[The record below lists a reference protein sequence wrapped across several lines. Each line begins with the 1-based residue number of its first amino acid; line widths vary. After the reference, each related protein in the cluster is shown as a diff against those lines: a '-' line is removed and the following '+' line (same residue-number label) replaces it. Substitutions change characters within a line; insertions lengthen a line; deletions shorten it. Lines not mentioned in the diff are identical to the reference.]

1 MIAVIFEVWPDRL
14 DDYLD
19 IAAELRPHLKQ
30 IDGVCWPSVAGDRP
44 VRVLLVRDP
53 KGQWRDEALVST
65 DATHR
70 TNIPG
75 VFAAGD
81 IRRGASLV
89 VWAIREGRDAADSI
103 DRDLRGAPLSF

>member
-1 MIAVIFEVWPDRL
+1 MGFTGPDDSRL
-14 DDYLD
+14 
-19 IAAELRPHLKQ
+19 LRDL
-30 IDGVCWPSVAGDRP
+30 GLVASDAG
-44 VRVLLVRDP
+44 
-53 KGQWRDEALVST
+53 GLVST

-89 VWAIREGRDAADSI
+89 VWAIREGRDAAESI